1 MARSSPLSTS
11 RWAAPSSAARGLV
24 LGLVALGVLVA
35 AGMGCAHAPPPIC
48 GARVA
53 RAWYG
58 RIPTARADEYDQYIA
73 GAITKFRAIPGNR
86 GYQLMRE
93 TVGDVTHFS
102 VVSYWE
108 SRDAIHAYAGADR
121 WRGDRPELR
130 PGRPEP
136 RLPPLSRRAPAG
148 KAPDRSDHD
157 AVW

>member
-108 SRDAIHAYAGADR
+108 SRDAIHAYAGADISKP
-121 WRGDRPELR
+121 RPLPR
-130 PGRPEP
+130 DPEFLIDGEATVRNYDLAVQSLDCP
-136 RLPPLSRRAPAG
+136 R
-148 KAPDRSDHD
+148 
-157 AVW
+157 